1 MKPSDNFFAAL
12 GLTVVITTVVGVMLF
27 PISLGVAFATRD
39 LYHLLWGIGGPV
51 VLMGLCAILTG
62 IGSVLAKK

>member
-1 MKPSDNFFAAL
+1 MKPSDNFFAIL
-12 GLTVVITTVVGVMLF
+12 GLIIVLTTIVGVMLF

-51 VLMGLCAILTG
+51 VLMALCAILTA
-62 IGSVLAKK
+62 IGSVLANK